1 MFEIPELL
9 RAYFL
14 RRKRSE
20 SERAESPFPED
31 SVDLPGGAVAAHSA
45 KFDVDDPAC
54 AKRDCRL
61 CVAQAVDAFIK
72 TDRGP
77 ELWLQQGV
85 LIDLVPRQRL
95 LNVAEPEVVQLLEQI
110 DIFEAVRG
118 VGVDGKVDLGIALS
132 HGLDEGD
139 IFARFDLELDAL
151 IAIREFSGN
160 GVERFAGIGLNP
172 KGDTGGDLRHGAA
185 EGVAEA
191 LALRVKESH
200 APHSMAALAISCPRT
215 ASIRLGISSGV
226 ATPKSRTS
234 YAR

>member
-20 SERAESPFPED
+20 SERAESPFPEE
-31 SVDLPGGAVAAHSA
+31 SLDLPGGAVAAHSA
-45 KFDVDDPAC
+45 EFDVDGPAC
-54 AKRDCRL
+54 AKRDGRL

-77 ELWLQQGV
+77 ELWFQQGV

-95 LNVAEPEVVQLLEQI
+95 LNVAEPDVVQLLEQI

-118 VGVDGKVDLGIALS
+118 VGVGGKVDLGIALS
-132 HGLDEGD
+132 HGLDEGN
-139 IFARFDLELDAL
+139 IFAMFDRDAL

-160 GVERFAGIGLNP
+160 GVEQFAGIGLNP

-191 LALRVKESH
+191 LALRAKEAH
-200 APHSMAALAISCPRT
+200 APHSMAALAISCPHT

-226 ATPKSRTS
+226 ATPKSRTT